1 MYSELHC
8 EMRGNLR
15 ILNAKQVSEEW
26 ALFKFSLLF
35 IVHSILKQSTKLWK
49 QSEHL
54 SKLKAI
60 LCSCF
65 YSLLK
70 GLASF
75 YTVSAEPSQDP
86 PTTGQMGVA
95 KQSHHTVASSI
106 HLLPGG
112 RKLLLRSCINMKCVN
127 ILSACDIS
135 FFKNQVFFRSNKNNS
150 DLPCSVEHLKCH
162 RLKIV

>member
-1 MYSELHC
+1 MYSELHF

-26 ALFKFSLLF
+26 ALFKFSLF

-75 YTVSAEPSQDP
+75 YAASAEPSQTP
-86 PTTGQMGVA
+86 LPLV
-95 KQSHHTVASSI
+95 KWEWPNSHHTVASSI
-106 HLLPGG
+106 HLLSGG
-112 RKLLLRSCINMKCVN
+112 RKLLLRSCINMKYVN
-127 ILSACDIS
+127 ILRACDIS
-135 FFKNQVFFRSNKNNS
+135 FFKKKGLIKMSMPWTLNCVT
-150 DLPCSVEHLKCH
+150 
-162 RLKIV
+162 

>member
-8 EMRGNLR
+8 EMRGNLHV
-15 ILNAKQVSEEW
+15 LNAKQVSEEW
-26 ALFKFSLLF
+26 ALFKFSLF

-75 YTVSAEPSQDP
+75 YTASAEPSQTP
-86 PTTGQMGVA
+86 LPLVKWEWPNTVTTLWPLPFTSYQGGENY
-95 KQSHHTVASSI
+95 SSGHALI
-106 HLLPGG
+106 W
-112 RKLLLRSCINMKCVN
+112 
-127 ILSACDIS
+127 
-135 FFKNQVFFRSNKNNS
+135 
-150 DLPCSVEHLKCH
+150 SVWIFWEHVIFHSSK
-162 RLKIV
+162 KV